1 MAKVKIWK
9 RLDGGVSITSFN
21 YNLKLD
27 SETEDEFIERQS
39 VNLRL
44 EGHLSG
50 SEEVI
55 IEDSNLP
62 SVKDQN
68 RNKWR
73 LSQDKKNVSVDN
85 SVVLPEETRQGLIT
99 SGKVKLKNGAPL
111 TDDEIDAMCNGV

>member
-111 TDDEIDAMCNGV
+111 TDDEIDAMFNGV